1 MQDQLN
7 TVIRQLFQKDS
18 LGDVSEQTL
27 RDFTEKYPYSP
38 IGQLLLAKKLRQSKT
53 NGFEKQAAKSVLYF
67 NNPLWFDWLISMEH
81 IRDNNNDEEIKD
93 TPPPTD
99 PLIAEAIPEEETIQE
114 EKAEETLN
122 EKLPAEETKDLIT
135 EEITIEEEVT
145 EPFDDDLIEN
155 SGFVSEQPNQQQTEV
170 SNNDSDNLAEESS
183 FESESI
189 IVDEAKDE
197 LQVPEQNKIILEDQT
212 TTIGPESTDE
222 YDDEL
227 IENIGFIPEEGNQE
241 KSEESAPIESEHSAS
256 SEYKNE
262 PRLQHGD
269 NGHTEDQRT
278 DLKKEEEFDDELIE
292 NTGFVPEVQ
301 DHTQTEASLPLA
313 SDLIEK
319 GPEVKETVAEKA
331 DLSFEPYHTIDY
343 FASQGIKLKQEDLEK
358 DKFGKQL
365 KSFTEWL
372 RSMKKIPA
380 AKGPQ
385 NLEVEPGDSAT
396 IRKKADESIEGKEI
410 ETETMA
416 EVWAKQ
422 GNISKAISIYEKL
435 SLSNP
440 DKSHYFAAKIEQLKA
455 N

>member
-53 NGFEKQAAKSVLYF
+53 NGFEQQAAKSVLYF
-67 NNPLWFDWLISMEH
+67 NNPLWFDWLISMEQV
-81 IRDNNNDEEIKD
+81 RDNNNDEEIKN
-93 TPPPTD
+93 TPSPTD

-114 EKAEETLN
+114 EKAEENLN
-122 EKLPAEETKDLIT
+122 EKVPTEETKDVIV
-135 EEITIEEEVT
+135 EEVIIEEEVA
-145 EPFDDDLIEN
+145 ESFDDEIIEN
-155 SGFVSEQPNQQQTEV
+155 TGFVPGEPKQSGVDDTYKMEEHIEEIGSAESASSKELNEETWVHSANDQVENAATE
-170 SNNDSDNLAEESS
+170 SGKEGAET
-183 FESESI
+183 F
-189 IVDEAKDE
+189 
-197 LQVPEQNKIILEDQT
+197 
-212 TTIGPESTDE
+212 
-222 YDDEL
+222 DDEI
-227 IENIGFIPEEGNQE
+227 IENIGFVPEERNQE
-241 KSEESAPIESEHSAS
+241 QKDEPAPIESEI
-256 SEYKNE
+256 SESTEFRSETAVK
-262 PRLQHGD
+262 HGD
-269 NGHTEDQRT
+269 NGNVEAQRIEIKR
-278 DLKKEEEFDDELIE
+278 DESESFDDELIE
-292 NTGFVPEVQ
+292 NTGFVPEAQ
-301 DHTQTEASLPLA
+301 DRPQSELSAPLA

-319 GPEVKETVAEKA
+319 GPEVEGKEASKD

-365 KSFTEWL
+365 KSFTDWL
-372 RSMKKIPA
+372 RSMKKIPGS
-380 AKGPQ
+380 KSPQ
-385 NLEVEPGDSAT
+385 NLEVEPGDNAT

>member
-7 TVIRQLFQKDS
+7 TVIRQLFQKNS
-18 LGDVSEQTL
+18 LADVSEQTL

-38 IGQLLLAKKLRQSKT
+38 IGQLLLAKKLRQGKT
-53 NGFEKQAAKSVLYF
+53 EGFEQQASKSVLYF

-81 IRDNNNDEEIKD
+81 VRDNNNDEQIRD

-99 PLIAEAIPEEETIQE
+99 PLIAEAIPEEETIEE
-114 EKAEETLN
+114 EKADEILSEKVPSEETN
-122 EKLPAEETKDLIT
+122 DVIV
-135 EEITIEEEVT
+135 EEIIIEEEKD
-145 EPFDDDLIEN
+145 EEFDDEINEN
-155 SGFVSEQPNQQQTEV
+155 IGFVPDAPKQSGVDDSYNMEEHVEEKPLIDAESSKEV
-170 SNNDSDNLAEESS
+170 SEEIWVHDTNDQIEQAIAEPGKEGTNT
-183 FESESI
+183 F
-189 IVDEAKDE
+189 
-197 LQVPEQNKIILEDQT
+197 
-212 TTIGPESTDE
+212 
-222 YDDEL
+222 DDEL
-227 IENIGFIPEEGNQE
+227 IENTGFIPEERKQE
-241 KSEESAPIESEHSAS
+241 EREEPAPIESEISESA
-256 SEYKNE
+256 EFKNE
-262 PRLQHGD
+262 TAVKYGE
-269 NGHTEDQRT
+269 NGHAEEQRT
-278 DLKKEEEFDDELIE
+278 EIKKDESESFDDELIE
-292 NTGFVPEVQ
+292 NTGFVSEVKDQ
-301 DHTQTEASLPLA
+301 PQSELSAPLP

-319 GPEVKETVAEKA
+319 GPEVVEKTLPTD

-365 KSFTEWL
+365 KSFTDWL
-372 RSMKKIPA
+372 RSMKKIPGS
-380 AKGPQ
+380 KSPQ
-385 NLEVEPGDSAT
+385 SLEVEPGDSAT

-440 DKSHYFAAKIEQLKA
+440 DKSHYFAAKIEHLKA

>member
-7 TVIRQLFQKDS
+7 TVIRQLFQKNS

-38 IGQLLLAKKLRQSKT
+38 IGQLLLAKKLKQNKT
-53 NGFEKQAAKSVLYF
+53 DGFEEQAAKSVLYF

-81 IRDNNNDEEIKD
+81 VRDNDNDEQISD

-114 EKAEETLN
+114 EKADEILSEKDPEEETN
-122 EKLPAEETKDLIT
+122 DV
-135 EEITIEEEVT
+135 IEEEV
-145 EPFDDDLIEN
+145 EEI
-155 SGFVSEQPNQQQTEV
+155 VI
-170 SNNDSDNLAEESS
+170 LAEE
-183 FESESI
+183 F
-189 IVDEAKDE
+189 
-197 LQVPEQNKIILEDQT
+197 
-212 TTIGPESTDE
+212 
-222 YDDEL
+222 DDEI
-227 IENIGFIPEEGNQE
+227 IENTGFIPAEPKQSGADDSHNMEEHVEEKPLTDSGSSKYVNKETWVHDTNEQVGNAVA
-241 KSEESAPIESEHSAS
+241 ES
-256 SEYKNE
+256 
-262 PRLQHGD
+262 G
-269 NGHTEDQRT
+269 
-278 DLKKEEEFDDELIE
+278 KEGTNSFDDELIE
-292 NTGFVPEVQ
+292 NTGFIPEERKEEEREEPASELRNETVARYGDNGHAEEQRTEIKKDESESFDDELNENTGFVAEEQDQPQSELSTPVP
-301 DHTQTEASLPLA
+301 

-319 GPEVKETVAEKA
+319 GPEVVEKTA
-331 DLSFEPYHTIDY
+331 SKDDLSFEPYHTIDY

-365 KSFTEWL
+365 KSFTDWL
-372 RSMKKIPA
+372 RSMKKIPGS
-380 AKGPQ
+380 KSPQ
-385 NLEVEPGDSAT
+385 SLEVEPGDSAT
-396 IRKKADESIEGKEI
+396 IRRKADESIEGKEI

>member
-7 TVIRQLFQKDS
+7 TVIRQLFQKNS

-53 NGFEKQAAKSVLYF
+53 EGFETQAAKSVLYF

-81 IRDNNNDEEIKD
+81 VRDNSNEEQIRD

-114 EKAEETLN
+114 EKADEILN
-122 EKLPAEETKDLIT
+122 EKVPAEETNDVIV
-135 EEITIEEEVT
+135 EEITIEEEMA
-145 EPFDDDLIEN
+145 EEFDDEINEN
-155 SGFVSEQPNQQQTEV
+155 IGFVSDAPKQ
-170 SNNDSDNLAEESS
+170 SGIDDSYRMEEHVEEKPLIDAESS
-183 FESESI
+183 KEVNEETW
-189 IVDEAKDE
+189 VHDTN
-197 LQVPEQNKIILEDQT
+197 EQIEHAVAEPGKEGTNT
-212 TTIGPESTDE
+212 F
-222 YDDEL
+222 DDEL
-227 IENIGFIPEEGNQE
+227 VENTGFIPEERKQE
-241 KSEESAPIESEHSAS
+241 EREEPAPIESEISESAGF
-256 SEYKNE
+256 KNE
-262 PRLQHGD
+262 TAVKYGE
-269 NGHTEDQRT
+269 NGHAEEQRSEIKKDESESIDN
-278 DLKKEEEFDDELIE
+278 DLSKYPA
-292 NTGFVPEVQ
+292 FVSEVQ
-301 DHTQTEASLPLA
+301 DQPQSELTTPVP

-319 GPEVKETVAEKA
+319 GPEDVEKTA
-331 DLSFEPYHTIDY
+331 STDDLSFEPYHTIDY

-365 KSFTEWL
+365 KSFTDWL
-372 RSMKKIPA
+372 RSMKKIPGS
-380 AKGPQ
+380 KSPQ
-385 NLEVEPGDSAT
+385 SLEVEPGDSAT

-422 GNISKAISIYEKL
+422 GNITKAISIYEKL